1 MYIGGMTAYCGL
13 AVIKFCLYLLKN
25 ETVLHWYT
33 KPQLWPSASLP
44 LHPQTGRLFLTRILA
59 DVDGVKTG
67 ANLYPSELKLLFQQG
82 KKYQKHYKAVIPSLT
97 CYSAA
102 PPHPLHPKS
111 FSFYLI

>member
-82 KKYQKHYKAVIPSLT
+82 KKNQKHYKEVIPSLT